1 MPDLFSNSQENTT
14 ESTQPLAARMRPR
27 TLDEFTGQQ
36 HILGPDSVLRKAIQT
51 GDIPSM
57 ILYGPPGCGKTTLAT
72 IIQSSS
78 PAAFESFS
86 AVTSGVADIR
96 EVIARARERRKLY
109 GQNTILFVDEIHRF
123 NKAQQDA
130 FLPHIEDG
138 TIVLIGAT
146 TENPFFSINTP
157 LLSRSRVFQF
167 ESLSPADI
175 RQLIL
180 RALEDPQRGLGGL
193 NVDITDEALDFLVEV
208 SGGDARTALNGLE
221 VAARTALQS
230 RAQGAESASI
240 EKQTVS
246 DALQKQILSYDK
258 SGDAHYDAISAF
270 IKSMRGSDPDAAVY
284 WLARMLAAGEDPR
297 FVARRMVIQASE
309 DIGNADPMALVV
321 ATSAAHAVELVGM
334 PEAQIPLA
342 QAAIYLACAPKS
354 NASYLAINQAM
365 EAAKSGPQPR
375 VPPHLRGTGYKGA
388 QALGSGAGYLY
399 PHDFPGH
406 IVQQDYLPKEFRNRK
421 FYKPTDIGLERKIAE
436 RLNIWKQELKSRKRT
451 ESEPRD

>member
-1 MPDLFSNSQENTT
+1 MPDLFSTSEVNPA
-14 ESTQPLAARMRPR
+14 ESAQPLAARMRPR
-27 TLDEFTGQQ
+27 TLDEFVGQQ
-36 HILGPDSVLRKAIQT
+36 HILGPESVLRKAIQT

-72 IIQSSS
+72 IIEKSS

-96 EVIARARERRKLY
+96 QVIARARERRKLY
-109 GQNTILFVDEIHRF
+109 AQNTILFVDEIHRF

-138 TIVLIGAT
+138 TIVLVGAT

-167 ESLSPADI
+167 ESLGPADI
-175 RQLIL
+175 RQLIERSL
-180 RALEDPQRGLGGL
+180 SDDQRGLGGL
-193 NVDITDEALDFLVEV
+193 GLSITDDALEFLMEV
-208 SGGDARTALNGLE
+208 SAGDARTALNGLE
-221 VAARTALQS
+221 VAARSALQS
-230 RAQGAESASI
+230 RTEGAEAVSI

-297 FVARRMVIQASE
+297 FVARRIVIQAAE

-388 QALGSGAGYLY
+388 GALGSGAGYLY
-399 PHDFPGH
+399 PHDYPGH
-406 IVQQDYLPKEFRNRK
+406 VVQQDYLPDEYHNRK
-421 FYKPTDIGLERKIAE
+421 FYKPTDVGLERKIAE
-436 RLNIWKQELKSRKRT
+436 RLNIWKQELQKCKHPD
-451 ESEPRD
+451 SETKE